1 MERPTSDPRR
11 RRHRQRGDH
20 RHFGVMVTPAITS
33 RRRGL
38 CRVAI
43 AVATALSQAAWIEAE
58 AAVVLD
64 DLSRSVAEIV
74 ERVQPTVV
82 EVRVRSLGTAAEA
95 TNDAATGGPN
105 LKQGGGSGV
114 IVDPAGW
121 IVTGA
126 HVVEGATGVEVILAS
141 PPRHAGGS
149 IVGRRG
155 RRLPA
160 RVVGVDPETDL
171 AILHVDGG
179 GLPALAFADS
189 DRVRPGHLVIALGSP
204 HGLHESV
211 TMGIVSAIGRQ
222 RTPEDPL
229 VFLQTDATI
238 NPGNS
243 GGPLVD
249 SSGGLVGISS
259 FILTQSGGSQGL
271 GFAVPSNIVRAV
283 VRQIR
288 EHGRVR
294 RGTIGVVAQTLTPE
308 LAAGLDLGDLTG
320 VLVADVVPGS
330 PAADAGLLAG
340 DMIVSLDGRRMENAR
355 QLEVNLYPREA
366 GEQVELD
373 VLRAGRHTKKVV
385 AIGERD
391 DPEAPNLVRFVRP
404 RRDALPALGALVVET
419 NPEIEAL
426 LPPLRTG
433 GGLVVVSAEAPRS
446 PDEAALLAGDII
458 VGIGRTAVTSRT
470 QLEQALALAPREAI
484 LVLQVQRGT
493 GLLYVP
499 RERRTAPLP

>member
-1 MERPTSDPRR
+1 MERTRNNPRR
-11 RRHRQRGDH
+11 RWQ
-20 RHFGVMVTPAITS
+20 T
-33 RRRGL
+33 L
-38 CRVAI
+38 CFAAI
-43 AVATALSQAAWIEAE
+43 AAIALAQAERTE
-58 AAVVLD
+58 AAVGLD

-74 ERVQPTVV
+74 ARVQPTVV
-82 EVRVRSLGTAAEA
+82 EVRVRSLGAAAEQ
-95 TNDAATGGPN
+95 DDGAAGSVPA

-114 IVDPAGW
+114 IIDPAGW

-126 HVVEGATGVEVILAS
+126 HVVAGATGVEVILAS
-141 PPRHAGGS
+141 PPRDKGGS

-160 RVVGVDPETDL
+160 RVVGVDHETDL
-171 AILHVDGG
+171 AILHVDAS
-179 GLPALAFADS
+179 GLPALVLADS
-189 DRVRPGHLVIALGSP
+189 DRVRPGHLVITFGSP

-211 TMGIVSAIGRQ
+211 TMGVVSAIGRQ

-271 GFAVPSNIVRAV
+271 GFAVPSNIVRTVA
-283 VRQIR
+283 RQIR

-294 RGTIGVVAQTLTPE
+294 RGTIGAVAQTLTPE
-308 LAAGLDLGDLTG
+308 LAQGLDLGDLSG

-330 PAADAGLLAG
+330 PAADAGLAAG
-340 DMIVSLDGRRMENAR
+340 DVIVSLDGRPMENAR

-366 GEQVELD
+366 GQQIELD
-373 VLRAGRHTKKVV
+373 VLHAGRRSKKVV
-385 AIGERD
+385 VIGERD
-391 DPEAPNLVRFVRP
+391 DPETPDLVRFVRP
-404 RRDALPALGALVVET
+404 RRDAVPALGAIVIEI

-426 LPPLRTG
+426 LPPLRAG

-446 PDEAALLAGDII
+446 PDETALLAGDII
-458 VGIGRTAVTSRT
+458 VGIGRTAVTNRV